1 MNAIVDVV
9 DQFTA
14 LLWGWPLLILIVG
27 GGLLISI
34 RTHFFQVRHAGFIMK
49 QTIGSIFKKANN
61 GEGTVSAFQAMTTAL
76 ASSIGAANIVVAPTI
91 IFTAGPGAIF
101 WMWVAAMI
109 GQSTKFAEVALSI
122 KYREK
127 NEVGEYVGGA
137 SYTLKNG
144 LKGTFGKVMGALVA
158 FFFMI
163 EILPSITL
171 QTLSAVGPMVNVGS
185 EFGFDPHIVKYVAI
199 GLIFILTALVVY
211 GGVKSIG
218 RTTEKLV
225 PFMAL
230 LYIVFG
236 LIVIVRY
243 IQDVPE
249 AFRYI
254 FVGAFNPKAI
264 AGGFAGATLR
274 NVIEAGVARGVYS
287 SEAGMGSAGYG
298 HAAATTDHPARQGLW
313 GCFEVI
319 ADTVVLTISTLVVVL
334 GEVWKPT
341 MTPKELTAT
350 APVAVERAF
359 NTIFGTFGSIILS
372 ISLVLF
378 VLSTIIVIVFYCEK
392 QAEYL
397 WGTHVGYVFRVIATL
412 MIIMGAFVSFDNAG
426 SFLDLTLGL
435 VVIPNMIGLILM
447 SGEVAEMERDFFGQE
462 KYYPGIPEKK
472 K

>member
-1 MNAIVDVV
+1 MNGIVEIVN
-9 DQFTA
+9 QFTTI
-14 LLWGWPLLILIVG
+14 LWGWPLLLLIIG

-34 RTHFFQVRHAGFIMK
+34 RTHFFQVRHAGFILK
-49 QTIGSIFKKANN
+49 ETIGSLFTQSAN

-101 WMWVAAMI
+101 WMWVAALI
-109 GQSTKFAEVALSI
+109 GQATKFAEVALSI

-144 LKGTFGKVMGALVA
+144 LKGTFGKIMGALVA

-171 QTLSAVGPMVNVGS
+171 QTLSAVGPIVNVGADL
-185 EFGFDPHIVKYVAI
+185 GFDQTLVKYIAI
-199 GLIFILTALVVY
+199 GFIFILTALVVY

-230 LYIVFG
+230 LYILFG
-236 LIVIVRY
+236 LIVIGRDV
-243 IQDVPE
+243 QSVPE

-254 FVGAFNPKAI
+254 FVGAFNPHAI
-264 AGGFAGATLR
+264 AGGFAGATLK
-274 NVIEAGVARGVYS
+274 NIIEAGVARGVYS

-313 GCFEVI
+313 GCFEVA
-319 ADTVVLTISTLVVVL
+319 ADTMILTISTLVVVL
-334 GEVWKPT
+334 GRVWTPN
-341 MTPKELTAT
+341 MTAEELTAT

-359 NTIFGTFGSIILS
+359 NNIFGTLGSVIIS
-372 ISLVLF
+372 VSLVLF

-397 WGTHVGYVFRVIATL
+397 WGTRVGYLFRGIATL
-412 MIIMGAFVSFDNAG
+412 MIVAGAFISFDKAG
-426 SFLDLTLGL
+426 VFLDLTLGL

-447 SGEVAEMERDFFGQE
+447 SGQVAELEKDFFGQE
-462 KYYPGIPEKK
+462 KYYPGTKR
-472 K
+472 